1 MLTISHSRQLQPRRA
16 DHMNSVDDI
25 FEALNRPAE
34 RDPHPAAIPVEQLL
48 KSCTVSK
55 GRSSGPGGQHRNKV
69 STHITITHTPT
80 GVTAQAG
87 ERRSAKEN
95 QSVAIKRLRYTLAI
109 EIRVPVPAGDIRSE
123 LWKSRCHKNKISCST
138 NHLDHPSMIA
148 EALDVLED
156 AGFDPS
162 KASTRLECSNSQ
174 LIKLIASHPPAF
186 VYLNAQRAKHKLHPL
201 KH

>member
-1 MLTISHSRQLQPRRA
+1 MKSI
-16 DHMNSVDDI
+16 DDI
-25 FEALNRPAE
+25 FEALDRPAE
-34 RDPHPAAIPVEQLL
+34 RDPHPAAIPIEQLL
-48 KSCTVSK
+48 KSCTISK
-55 GRSSGPGGQHRNKV
+55 GRTSGPGGQHRNKV
-69 STHITITHTPT
+69 STHISITHTPT
-80 GVTAQAG
+80 GVSAQAG

-138 NHLDHPSMIA
+138 KHYDHPALIA
-148 EALDVLED
+148 EALDILAD

-162 KASTRLECSNSQ
+162 KASTRLDCSSSQ
-174 LIKLIASHPPAF
+174 LIKLIASHPPAM
-186 VYLNAQRAKHKLHPL
+186 VHLNDQRAKHNLHPL